1 MSDRCLGVLSGLHVK
16 EYHINLRTS
25 SDQLTM
31 LLKSLQWFFIDSKV
45 TFKLFNV
52 MFKALQNL
60 FSKFL
65 FIVFM

>member
-1 MSDRCLGVLSGLHVK
+1 MSDRYLGVISSLHVK
-16 EYHINLRTS
+16 ECHSNFRTS

-31 LLKSLQWFFIDSKV
+31 LLKSRQWFLIDSKV